1 MGCLMLGS
9 SRCAAL
15 HSTHYSQTCCLF
27 GLSPYSCV
35 LCAAA
40 GALLLNLG
48 SLMSRW
54 TNGLWKATLHRVT
67 NPLPAKARSS
77 RRLSMAFFHKPN
89 YDAIIEVGC

>member
-1 MGCLMLGS
+1 MIHK
-9 SRCAAL
+9 RF
-15 HSTHYSQTCCLF
+15 CLF